1 VTSGSSGRLDPIGR
15 AKASGRS
22 VVVPEDGW
30 MIHISSVEYDVQTG
44 LELRVRLDQR
54 KGVRTRSRMWLQ
66 VFIERVGWTRRL
78 WKDCGNEK
86 TIKNPQRDRWM
97 DWRWMDEKKD
107 QGNLDFR

>member
-1 VTSGSSGRLDPIGR
+1 
-15 AKASGRS
+15 
-22 VVVPEDGW
+22 
-30 MIHISSVEYDVQTG
+30 
-44 LELRVRLDQR
+44 
-54 KGVRTRSRMWLQ
+54 LQ